1 MDCTTEF
8 TIAEPNDSFERLA
21 RACTSV
27 RYPHIA
33 SRFEPV
39 GGLGKAEKEISLN
52 QSVDV
57 SNFAQ
62 TPDGQRRKSNNN
74 RYASQ
79 RVSVFNQ

>member
-1 MDCTTEF
+1 VGLHGG
-8 TIAEPNDSFERLA
+8 IYDSWKEILLSDLRALYERSL
-21 RACTSV
+21 S
-27 RYPHIA
+27 HIA
-33 SRFEPV
+33 SRFEPLW
-39 GGLGKAEKEISLN
+39 GLGKAEKEISLN

-79 RVSVFNQ
+79 AFGLNQ